1 MWDCGVYFR
10 FLGTHRRSPNPDAK
24 AIRVPL
30 SRDHQL
36 VEVALACS
44 SSAQALTA
52 RYLAGFVAAEHFV
65 DHGLELM
72 PLAGAAELEPGDFYR
87 YLFNAAVRT
96 LERFCTISA
105 IPRVVP
111 VTPGSAN

>member
-10 FLGTHRRSPNPDAK
+10 FLGTHRRFPNPDAK